1 MLLHLDGFDTHTR
14 SAPLLERKRVLQ
26 SLLSQR
32 QGQRIFYSEL

>member
-1 MLLHLDGFDTHTR
+1 MLLHLDGFDTR